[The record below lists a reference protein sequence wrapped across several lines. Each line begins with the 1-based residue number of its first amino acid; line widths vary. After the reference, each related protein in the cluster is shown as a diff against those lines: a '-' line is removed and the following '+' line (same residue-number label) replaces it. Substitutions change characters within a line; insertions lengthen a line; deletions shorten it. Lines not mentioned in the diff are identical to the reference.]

1 MNRIESAKSLNY
13 LQLTSLAERFDPEAN
28 AILVC
33 GPNGAGKTSLIRGIR
48 FALTGD
54 LPQGIHY
61 KKDVPTLITDGE
73 KKGFFSIDV
82 SDGVRSTEYTINL
95 ANGNHAGNTPPPIGN
110 ALYSLDP
117 QSFMKIE
124 PAKRRAAIF
133 GMAGISLRPAD
144 IAADLTKR
152 GHSEDAVKKLAPGI
166 NGGFASAQKL
176 ADQLASEARG
186 GWQNVTGERYGA
198 VKAKGWTADAPERVD
213 VAPFEAQLADAAR
226 THRTAANLL
235 TQLRA
240 DENAHLQ
247 AASKQ
252 EEAGKVGDLEL
263 DVAQIDRK
271 IEASKERLAEL
282 TQAASG
288 TKNGWTAPCPCCDAM
303 LFSSG
308 VGVLEA
314 VGTQH
319 GTAPAVAKA
328 GVEAERGV
336 LSQLQAERTT
346 VQRKLDGARAAKLF
360 LGQLP
365 ERPTPDDLRQAE
377 AAVTEALAD
386 QDVAQGEVNVA
397 QDQNQKAAQAATVTK
412 KAAAYHLEA
421 EAMAKLSAVLEQ
433 LPGEYIK
440 AAMDPINAKL
450 ADASR
455 VMGFQRVVSIGS
467 DMELHWGSYPYSTC
481 SESQQWRM
489 ELVLG
494 LAFSDN
500 NVVLMDRF
508 DCVQPQDR
516 GAILTA
522 LGAQTGAQVILGATL
537 KAEPGAV
544 PPGVS
549 AHWLG

>member
-1 MNRIESAKSLNY
+1 MQRIESAKSLNY
-13 LQLTSLAERFDPEAN
+13 LQLTSLAEQFPDDASTV
-28 AILVC
+28 LVC
-33 GPNGAGKTSLIRGIR
+33 GPNGAGKTSLLRGIR

-54 LPQGIHY
+54 LPAGIHY
-61 KKDVPTLITDGE
+61 KKDVQTLITDGE

-82 SDGVRSTEYTINL
+82 TDGVRSAEYTINL
-95 ANGNHAGNTPPPIGN
+95 KDGNHAGNPPPPIGH
-110 ALYSLDP
+110 ALWSLDP
-117 QSFMKIE
+117 QSFVKVE
-124 PAKRRAAIF
+124 PAKRRTAIF
-133 GMAGISLRPAD
+133 AMAGISLRPAD

-152 GHSEDAVKKLAPGI
+152 GHAEDAVKKLAPGI

-176 ADQLASEARG
+176 AAQLESEARG
-186 GWQNVTGERYGA
+186 GWGAITGERYGN
-198 VKAKGWTADAPERVD
+198 VKAKGWKAESPERVD
-213 VAPFEAQLADAAR
+213 AAPLEEQLADAERA
-226 THRTAANLL
+226 HRNATNVLA
-235 TQLRA
+235 QLRS

-247 AASKQ
+247 ANSKQ
-252 EEAGKVGDLEL
+252 EEAGRLADIEL
-263 DVAQIDRK
+263 DLAQVDRK

-288 TKNGWTAPCPCCDAM
+288 TKNGWTAPCPCCEAM

-308 VGVLEA
+308 VGVLEE
-314 VGTQH
+314 VGAQH

-336 LSQLQAERTT
+336 LSQLQTERTAIA
-346 VQRKLDGARAAKLF
+346 RKADSARAAKLF
-360 LGQLP
+360 LNQLP
-365 ERPTPDDLRQAE
+365 ERPTPDDIRQAE
-377 AAVTEALAD
+377 TAVTEAAAD
-386 QDVAQGEVNVA
+386 RDVAQQEVNA
-397 QDQNQKAAQAATVTK
+397 AIDTNQKAAQASVVTK
-412 KAAAYHLEA
+412 KAATFHAEA
-421 EAMAKLSAVLEQ
+421 EAMSKLAEELER

-450 ADASR
+450 AEASR
-455 VMGFQRVVSIGS
+455 TMGYQRVVSIGS

-489 ELVLG
+489 ELALG
-494 LAFSDN
+494 LAFADG

-522 LGAQTGAQVILGATL
+522 LGAQQQAQVFLGATL
-537 KAEPGAV
+537 KAEPAAV

-549 AHWLG
+549 VHWLG